1 MNANILPLPHSS
13 LAPENIT
20 IPIVVEQT
28 PQGERSYDLP
38 SRLMNSRII
47 MVDTGFDDHM
57 AHVIKMQLLWL
68 DSQDSSPIT
77 LYINSPGGSVH
88 AGIGIADV
96 IDNMRSPVRTVVM
109 GMAASMGCYMQSTMG
124 TPGMRLAGKRA
135 QIMAHMV
142 SSGTQGTVKDQQI
155 SLQHSL
161 NLNTLLMSEIAEAVG
176 QDYDTFLKDCD
187 RDMWLNAEEAL
198 NYGTKG
204 FIDGIY
210 LGQQNEKGQ
219 LLVKRRNGVEEWV

>member
-13 LAPENIT
+13 LSPENIT

-68 DSQDSSPIT
+68 DAQDSSPIT

-88 AGIGIADV
+88 AGIGISDV
-96 IDNMRSPVRTVVM
+96 VDNMRSPVRTVVM

-135 QIMAHMV
+135 QIMAHQV
-142 SSGTQGTVKDQQI
+142 SSGTQGTLADQKI
-155 SLQHSL
+155 SLAHTERL
-161 NLNTLLMSEIAEAVG
+161 DEILGREIAEAVG
-176 QDYDTFLKDCD
+176 VSYEQYKLDTY

-219 LLVKRRNGVEEWV
+219 LLVKRRGGVEEWV